1 MNPHNFSLYVYSRGQ
16 TTYCFT
22 SAICVQ
28 AGSHY
33 SYLLLANATHTW
45 QICGAKSGYIIAR
58 KAIMTVEVAGL
69 KGMNLVCL
77 AYVLDM
83 LPTQGVYCVY
93 S

>member
-1 MNPHNFSLYVYSRGQ
+1 M
-16 TTYCFT
+16 
-22 SAICVQ
+22 Q

-33 SYLLLANATHTW
+33 SYSLLANAIHVR

-83 LPTQGVYCVY
+83 LPTRGAYRVHW
-93 S
+93 